1 MTENYRKTRLTFQY
15 FFKTFLIVT
24 FPLHVWGLLR
34 IFWNLETISKR
45 SNLWDG
51 FGFIGYSLFFIL
63 LESIALTLIFWGVSL
78 LLPKTWGEKRT
89 LTLTGS
95 VFTIL
100 VTASVLDMVFHENFR
115 VFLSRKYLQGLKY
128 APTMTKFLIFE
139 NILIAVV
146 LIVLLILKSKSAEKI
161 LSEIFERFTL
171 LSYLYLFLDV
181 AGIVIV
187 IIRNLSSSL

>member
-1 MTENYRKTRLTFQY
+1 M
-15 FFKTFLIVT
+15 
-24 FPLHVWGLLR
+24 
-34 IFWNLETISKR
+34 
-45 SNLWDG
+45 
-51 FGFIGYSLFFIL
+51 
-63 LESIALTLIFWGVSL
+63 A
-78 LLPKTWGEKRT
+78 
-89 LTLTGS
+89 
-95 VFTIL
+95 
-100 VTASVLDMVFHENFR
+100 FHENFR